1 MTWCLC
7 AARQDRLEMERLTVE
22 ALRTLRGDLAGKY
35 IPLSNMTP
43 AEEKQMIQD
52 HFLFRNDDP

>member
-1 MTWCLC
+1 
-7 AARQDRLEMERLTVE
+7 MERLTVE